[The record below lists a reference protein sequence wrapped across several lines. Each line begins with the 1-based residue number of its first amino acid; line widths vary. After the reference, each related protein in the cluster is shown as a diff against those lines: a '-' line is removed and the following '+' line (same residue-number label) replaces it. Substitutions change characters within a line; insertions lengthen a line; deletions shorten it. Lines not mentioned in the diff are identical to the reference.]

1 MIHKSEAGSFVY
13 DQDSRLDFPVTF
25 EQYVTTAVQNC
36 ETLKPQFHRFAE
48 SPFLFTSKLI
58 LLFYFRELEN

>member
-48 SPFLFTSKLI
+48 SPFYLLVNLSYYFTFVS
-58 LLFYFRELEN
+58 